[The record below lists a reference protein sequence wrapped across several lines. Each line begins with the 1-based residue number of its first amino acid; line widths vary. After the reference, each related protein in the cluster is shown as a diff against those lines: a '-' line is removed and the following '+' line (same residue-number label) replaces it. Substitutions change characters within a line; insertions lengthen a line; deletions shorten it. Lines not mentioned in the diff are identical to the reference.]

1 MIKMSRK
8 AWNNV
13 IIISM
18 LVLIILFNSSANFLN
33 GGADSPLSPTLLPD
47 NAIISTMQFS
57 DYKIE
62 RVGQGW
68 RALGISSDEVA
79 LITLIQAWQN
89 AKIDQNA
96 TDLNITQATAS
107 EIVYI
112 WLVSQKEPLKFELFQ
127 LGKHTL
133 VLSNQRLLQLSDTEF
148 SSLFLSGTK
157 DA

>member
-1 MIKMSRK
+1 MIKLSQK

-33 GGADSPLSPTLLPD
+33 GGADTPSSPTLLP
-47 NAIISTMQFS
+47 NGALISTMQFS

-68 RALGISSDEVA
+68 RALGVSSDEGA
-79 LITLIQAWQN
+79 LIALTQAWQN
-89 AKIDQNA
+89 AKIDHNA
-96 TDLNITQATAS
+96 SDLNISQATAS
-107 EIVYI
+107 EVVYI

-148 SSLFLSGTK
+148 SSLFLSGAK